1 MTMKALLS
9 RFLLVV
15 PFLVS
20 LSRSESPVCSL
31 SAEED
36 GERDP
41 ALRQM
46 IYNIGDGEQ
55 STYVYVEPDIA
66 SFYRGNPPAS
76 TKVSPKHV
84 SLFLFM
90 LVGCAIRTHMK
101 SYITSVERV
110 FGKVYQ
116 C

>member
-1 MTMKALLS
+1 MMMMKALL
-9 RFLLVV
+9 RLFFLLVV
-15 PFLVS
+15 PFLIS
-20 LSRSESPVCSL
+20 FSRSESAPVCSL
-31 SAEED
+31 SPEED

-76 TKVSPKHV
+76 TKVTPKHV
-84 SLFLFM
+84 SLVLFL
-90 LVGCAIRTHMK
+90 RK
-101 SYITSVERV
+101 
-110 FGKVYQ
+110 
-116 C
+116 